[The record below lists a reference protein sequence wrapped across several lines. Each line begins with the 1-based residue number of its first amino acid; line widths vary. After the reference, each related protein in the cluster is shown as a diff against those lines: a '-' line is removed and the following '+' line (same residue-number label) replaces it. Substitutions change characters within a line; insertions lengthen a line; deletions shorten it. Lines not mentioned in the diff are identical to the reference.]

1 MESKTIME
9 VISCLVGYTEPY
21 GDTDVDETRYEN
33 QEKIIDLVMNGV
45 EDLIENAKYRNRAE
59 YSMKKIGSRAHEV
72 LVELNEIIENALYDG
87 MI

>member
-21 GDTDVDETRYEN
+21 GDSHIDEVRYEN

-45 EDLIENAKYRNRAE
+45 EDLINNSKYKNRAE
-59 YSMKKIGSRAHEV
+59 YSMNKIETRAYEA
-72 LVELNEIIENALYDG
+72 LQELQQMIDDALYDVT
-87 MI
+87 